1 MKAEQQLLG
10 VQFISFVMGA
20 ITLRLL
26 QLIPGKGFLWLV
38 IELVC
43 GGLGFFLTILLVEF
57 FLFHSLQK

>member
-26 QLIPGKGFLWLV
+26 QLIPGKGFLWFMLD
-38 IELVC
+38 C
-43 GGLGFFLTILLVEF
+43 GGGCFGFFLTILLVEF